1 MTFSTLTIW
10 LIDFKH
16 IDFWYIDKIHIWLFD
31 TLTKETY
38 DLLQGSPVVGIVVG
52 TVVDG
57 VVKTGRN
64 EKNRMQHEINDPI
77 WRIIE

>member
-1 MTFSTLTIW
+1 MANISSHTS
-10 LIDFKH
+10 
-16 IDFWYIDKIHIWLFD
+16 
-31 TLTKETY
+31 
-38 DLLQGSPVVGIVVG
+38 GVVVVGKVVVG

-77 WRIIE
+77 